1 MTFRSNSEEIRYYI
15 KELLDQGEEQT
26 TQEIIQ
32 YVKQASEKEFT
43 SGMLSGAIN
52 DFIDRDKS
60 YQRIR
65 RGVYAKK
72 PAAGPENDGDEFDA
86 IIKKTIEEV
95 ERARIIDIE
104 NLDIHRL
111 EKMQEKS
118 RKILAALHSLLEQ

>member
-1 MTFRSNSEEIRYYI
+1 MGCCAAYYRRKI
-15 KELLDQGEEQT
+15 KNRPSPDETGPGP
-26 TQEIIQ
+26 
-32 YVKQASEKEFT
+32 F
-43 SGMLSGAIN
+43 
-52 DFIDRDKS
+52 
-60 YQRIR
+60 
-65 RGVYAKK
+65 YAKK